1 LKQWNFSGR
10 SRPRGKKGKGTLFVP
25 AHGMKY
31 IDEYRDA
38 VLTRKLLADIQK
50 TITRSWTLME
60 VCGGQTHSII
70 KSGLDQMLP
79 PGIELVHGPGCPVCV
94 TPLEQV
100 DRAIAL
106 ASLPNVI
113 FTSYGDMLRVPGST
127 RDLFAVKASGGDV
140 RIVYSPLDALKI
152 AGDNPGKIIV
162 FFAIGFETTAPANAM
177 AVLQAKSLGLENFSV
192 LVSHVTVPA
201 AITALM
207 DSPDLSVNGFL
218 AAGHVCTVMGYREYE
233 PLAQKYKIP
242 IVVTGFEPVD
252 LLHGIHKCV
261 RQLEQ
266 GTYTVEN
273 AYERSVTRDG
283 NRPAQAVIQKVFE
296 ITDRAWRG
304 IGVIPLS
311 GYRLRPEFAAFDA
324 ELRFPEVQ
332 AIETRE
338 SPLCISGL
346 VLQGRRKP
354 SDCPAFGRECSPQTP
369 LGATMVSSEGACA
382 AYYRYK
388 RQTLNHTHF
397 HESLP

>member
-1 LKQWNFSGR
+1 M
-10 SRPRGKKGKGTLFVP
+10 P

-273 AYERSVTRDG
+273 AYERSVSRDG

-388 RQTLNHTHF
+388 RQT
-397 HESLP
+397 